1 MATLE
6 SPAQAVTLPGLA
18 RTLVMTGKLEQQAA
32 EDIYKRAQQTN
43 KNFVAE
49 LTGSGA
55 VSTADLAHTIALSF
69 ATPLIDASAID
80 PNRLPQDLVDRKLVI
95 KYHAAKIGRAS
106 CRERV

>member
-6 SPAQAVTLPGLA
+6 SPVQAVTLPGLA

-55 VSTADLAHTIALSF
+55 VWS
-69 ATPLIDASAID
+69 PLQSIF
-80 PNRLPQDLVDRKLVI
+80 P
-95 KYHAAKIGRAS
+95 IGKG
-106 CRERV
+106 CPLT